1 MLELTLI
8 KLINKT
14 FKKELVMKRKIT
26 VLLITFFAIVVCPM
40 LSLSQDLIVKRN
52 GDEILSKVLE
62 ITPLEVKYKK
72 PTIRTALFTQ
82 S

>member
-1 MLELTLI
+1 M
-8 KLINKT
+8 NKT
-14 FKKELVMKRKIT
+14 FNKELVMKRKIT
-26 VLLITFFAIVVCPM
+26 VLLIALFAIIVCPM